1 VSRPGTRLEAKRRE
15 QTPQAAARL
24 AVAGLFIVMWWF
36 LWALRIPMPVPF
48 LIVLSVEVAFF
59 LIYWRAVSF
68 IPSVRGVQLA
78 HAAMLASEIVFHT
91 TMVYYLGGISWLGA
105 FAYVFGLIFTNAFL
119 DMKSGFVYTC
129 GVAAAY
135 AALAVLDATGTIP
148 HYVYLE
154 QGTLRYQ
161 DPTFLKTSLLGAVGV
176 FFSIYAW
183 SNWVGHQLRVERDTA
198 VRAQD
203 QLMAAH
209 AELEHR
215 VERRTAELASANA
228 SLSDSQQLLH
238 ATIES
243 TADGILVVDSEGKAA
258 FNNERFLKM
267 WRIPQDVI
275 DTRDDARLMKF
286 VLDQLTDPDAFLAKV
301 RDLYQTTLEDLDT
314 LLFKDGRAFER
325 FSRPLMRD
333 GDPTGRVWSFR
344 DVTENK
350 KAEEVLRTQAQHDL
364 LTATL
369 NHASIIDVVR
379 AASVGGAGAA
389 PVAIAMV
396 DVDGMKAV
404 NDTYG
409 HQAGDAVLVAVAA
422 ALAHQGALVGRYGG
436 DEFLVALPGAS
447 RPAAEQ
453 YCRDVL
459 KALSAAQV
467 RDAFTGATIPVVA
480 SVGLAMYPA
489 EAESI
494 EEAIRLADNA
504 MYTAKRE
511 RRNADGAP
519 DTRNSLAE
527 DRAAKMIGE
536 IVPLLTSPG
545 NVAEK
550 LNLVA
555 HRLSVGAGYDVVR
568 FDTSRSGDDFA
579 LPTTFTR
586 NMPEVTDEWN
596 EESRNAPKSPFRDLL
611 EQTRRSIIVNDLQQ
625 VDHFSDRQR
634 ELMQAVGLRAAL
646 IVPMMWQ
653 GEIIGVLSVATK
665 SERSID
671 ARDVQF
677 LTAVATQV
685 SAIIH
690 METMVDELQTAAARL
705 VDARADT
712 VILLAAAAEAHDQT
726 TGRHLRRV
734 RTITEALAREM
745 GYSEDDIEGIG
756 LGAVLHDI
764 GKIRV
769 PEAILLSPAQLG
781 DEEWDLMKQHT
792 KWGAEF
798 LSERPGFELAASIA
812 WAHHERWDGSGYPN
826 GLAGDAIPEVATI
839 VAVADSLDAMTNDRP
854 YRSGRPLDWAVR
866 EIKRCSGQQ
875 FNPRVV
881 DALLHLHER
890 NAISLGADDA
900 QEDARAA

>member
-48 LIVLSVEVAFF
+48 LIVLSIEVLFF
-59 LIYWRAVSF
+59 LVYWRAVSF
-68 IPSVRGVQLA
+68 IPSVRGVQVA
-78 HAAMLASEIVFHT
+78 HAAMLVCEIVFHT

-119 DMKSGFVYTC
+119 DMKGGFLYTC

-135 AALAVLDATGTIP
+135 SALAVLEATGAVP
-148 HYVYLE
+148 HHAYLD
-154 QGTLRYQ
+154 QGALRYQ
-161 DPTFLKTSLLGAVGV
+161 DPTFLETSLLGAVGV

-198 VRAQD
+198 VHMQD

-209 AELEHR
+209 AELESR
-215 VERRTAELASANA
+215 VQQRTAELAGANA

-243 TADGILVVDSEGKAA
+243 TADGILVVDSEGRAA
-258 FNNERFLKM
+258 FNNERFLQM
-267 WRIPQDVI
+267 WRIPREII
-275 DTRDDARLMKF
+275 DTRDDARLMEF
-286 VLDQLTDPDAFLAKV
+286 VLGQLADPEAFVAKV
-301 RDLYQTTLEDLDT
+301 RDLYQTTRDDLDT
-314 LLFKDGRAFER
+314 LTFKDGRVFER

-333 GDPTGRVWSFR
+333 GDPSGRVWSFR

-350 KAEEVLRTQAQHDL
+350 RAEEVLRTQAQRDL

-369 NHASIIDVVR
+369 NHASIIDAVR
-379 AASVGGAGAA
+379 SASFDIAGAA
-389 PVAIAMV
+389 PVAIIMV

-409 HQAGDAVLVAVAA
+409 HQAGDAALVAVAG
-422 ALAHQGALVGRYGG
+422 ALAQEGVLVGRYGG

-453 YCRDVL
+453 YCRNVL
-459 KALSAAQV
+459 EALSEAEV
-467 RDAFTGATIPVVA
+467 RDTFTGTAIPVVA

-511 RRNADGAP
+511 RRYTTGAP
-519 DTRNSLAE
+519 DTRDSLAE

-545 NVAEK
+545 DLNEK
-550 LNLVA
+550 LSLVA

-568 FDTSRSGDDFA
+568 FDTDSDGEGLA
-579 LPTTFTR
+579 LPTTFAR
-586 NMPEVTDEWN
+586 NVPEVTDEWN
-596 EESRNAPKSPFRDLL
+596 AESRKAANSPFRDLL
-611 EQTRRSIIVNDLQQ
+611 DQTKRSLIVNDLQN
-625 VDHFSDRQR
+625 VEHFSDRQR
-634 ELMQAVGLRAAL
+634 QLMQATGLRSAL

-653 GEIIGVLSVATK
+653 DDIIGILSVAIK

-690 METMVDELQTAAARL
+690 METMVDQLQTAATRL

-745 GYSEDDIEGIG
+745 GYSEDEIEVIG

-826 GLAGDAIPEVATI
+826 GLAGEAIPEVATI

-881 DALLHLHER
+881 EALARLHER
-890 NAISLGADDA
+890 NAISLGDEDA
-900 QEDARAA
+900 LEDARAA

>member
-1 VSRPGTRLEAKRRE
+1 
-15 QTPQAAARL
+15 
-24 AVAGLFIVMWWF
+24 
-36 LWALRIPMPVPF
+36 
-48 LIVLSVEVAFF
+48 
-59 LIYWRAVSF
+59 
-68 IPSVRGVQLA
+68 
-78 HAAMLASEIVFHT
+78 
-91 TMVYYLGGISWLGA
+91 MVYYLGGISWLGA

-119 DMKSGFVYTC
+119 DMKSGFLYTC

-135 AALAVLDATGTIP
+135 SALAILDTTGTIP

-154 QGTLRYQ
+154 QGALRYQ
-161 DPTFLKTSLLGAVGV
+161 DSTFLATSLLGAVGV

-183 SNWVGHQLRVERDTA
+183 ANWVGHQLRVERDAA
-198 VRAQD
+198 VRMQD
-203 QLMAAH
+203 QLMVAH
-209 AELEHR
+209 AELETR
-215 VERRTAELASANA
+215 VQQRTAELAGANA
-228 SLSDSQQLLH
+228 SLSDSQRLLH

-243 TADGILVVDSEGKAA
+243 TADGILVVDSEGRAA
-258 FNNERFLKM
+258 FNNQRFLKM

-275 DTRDDARLMKF
+275 ETRDDARLIEF
-286 VLDQLTDPDAFLAKV
+286 VLDQLVDPDAFLAKV
-301 RDLYQTTLEDLDT
+301 RDLYQTTRDDLDT
-314 LLFKDGRAFER
+314 LVFKDGRVFER

-333 GDPTGRVWSFR
+333 GDPAGRVWSFR

-350 KAEEVLRTQAQHDL
+350 QAEEILRTQARHDL

-369 NHASIIDVVR
+369 NHASIIDAVR
-379 AASVGGAGAA
+379 AASIGVAGAA
-389 PVAIAMV
+389 PVAIVMV

-409 HQAGDAVLVAVAA
+409 HQAGDGVLVAVAA
-422 ALAHQGALVGRYGG
+422 ALAHEGALIGRYGG
-436 DEFLVALPGAS
+436 DEFLVALPGAA
-447 RPAAEQ
+447 RLAAEQ
-453 YCRDVL
+453 YCEGVL

-467 RDAFTGATIPVVA
+467 RDLFTGAAIPVVA

-511 RRNADGAP
+511 RRHTDGAL
-519 DTRNSLAE
+519 DSRNSLA
-527 DRAAKMIGE
+527 DDHAAKMIGE

-545 NVAEK
+545 NLNEK

-568 FDTSRSGDDFA
+568 FDTSRGDDDLA
-579 LPTTFTR
+579 PPTTFTR
-586 NMPEVTDEWN
+586 NVPEVTDEWN
-596 EESRNAPKSPFRDLL
+596 EESRNAPNRPFRELL
-611 EQTRRSIIVNDLQQ
+611 EQTKRPVIVNDLQN

-634 ELMQAVGLRAAL
+634 ELMQASGLRAAL

-653 GEIIGVLSVATK
+653 GEIIGVLSVAMK
-665 SERSID
+665 SQRGID

-685 SAIIH
+685 TAIIH
-690 METMVDELQTAAARL
+690 METMVEELQTAAARL

-712 VILLAAAAEAHDQT
+712 VILLAAAAEAHDRT

-745 GYSEDDIEGIG
+745 GHSEDEIEDIG

-781 DEEWDLMKQHT
+781 DDEWDLMKQHT

-798 LSERPGFELAASIA
+798 LAERPGFELAASIA

-826 GLAGDAIPEVATI
+826 GLVGDAIPEVATI

-854 YRSGRPLDWAVR
+854 YRSGRSLEWSVR
-866 EIKRCSGQQ
+866 EIKRCSGRQ

-881 DALLHLHER
+881 DALLQLYER
-890 NAISLGADDA
+890 RALTLSDADDS
-900 QEDARAA
+900 EDVRAA